1 MIHRIGRKKYQIY
14 GFDLESH
21 NDSESIAKNETSMWL
36 GCLIDENSKIDD
48 EDSYLYSINDFITKI
63 EQLTAPKKRKNTES
77 IKCKNLCIYIY
88 NLSFEWSFILPA
100 LLERGFK
107 AVAKIGKDD
116 EYVFSSVTT
125 KSVSSVWDVR
135 IQFSKKHGSII
146 IKDLAKIYGGG
157 LRKVA
162 ESFKLETQ
170 KGEMDYTLNRLH
182 GHIVTKE
189 EKEYCFKD
197 TRILIEILLK
207 LIDDKEFWN
216 VSSIASYSMKHLLQ
230 AGFKNSHKP
239 YRKFR
244 EMYPELDE
252 EETKFLRAGVEGGI
266 TYATPR
272 FQFIPINQRIYHI
285 DIHQAHPFSAW
296 KHLYPY
302 GKGEYFTG
310 EPRKG
315 KINCCRVKIG
325 YDGVYLHSVIKLI
338 GIDYIEDYEITLWDF
353 EIALMRRCYKNF
365 RVQYID
371 GYAYKMRFLPWRDY
385 YAENYK
391 ARLIAKKSGDAFNTM
406 RYKLLN
412 NSSYGKLLEKP
423 HNQILL
429 NTINGL
435 GIIDSIVENKP
446 ENEVKVNAKYTYL
459 PVGSAIPAWT
469 RVYLVSTALRFSPDG
484 SKICYFD
491 TDSIF
496 ILWDEEVE
504 KIWQSTDINKE
515 DWLGGWDLE
524 ETLSNAMFTAPKR
537 YKTLKEGKTGAN
549 IKAGGINF
557 DNYIEVFHQ
566 KEVDNLLKQGYSK
579 SEAIKQVEI
588 PFDEINITDSSW
600 QVQRA
605 MRCKGGTLIV
615 FQEKKMSVQKKY
627 KDIYERNT
635 KADNI

>member
-48 EDSYLYSINDFITKI
+48 EESYLYSINDFITKI

-107 AVAKIGKDD
+107 AVAKVDKND

-146 IKDLAKIYGGG
+146 LKDLAKIYGGG

-170 KGEMDYTLNRLH
+170 KGDMDYTLNRLH

-207 LIDDKEFWN
+207 LVDDKEFWN

-230 AGFKNSHKP
+230 AGFKGSHKP

-266 TYATPR
+266 TYATPK

-302 GKGEYFTG
+302 GYGEYFTG
-310 EPRKG
+310 EPKRG

-365 RVQYID
+365 RIQYID

-385 YAENYK
+385 YAQNYK
-391 ARLIAKKSGDAFNTM
+391 ARLEAKKAGDAFNTM

-435 GIIDSIVENKP
+435 GIIDSIVEDKP
-446 ENEVKVNAKYTYL
+446 QEEVKVNAKYTYL

-557 DNYIEVFHQ
+557 DNYIETFHA
-566 KEVDNLLKQGYSK
+566 KELENLLRQGYSK
-579 SEAIKQVEI
+579 SEAIKKVDI

-605 MRCKGGTLIV
+605 MRCKGGTIIV

-627 KDIYERNT
+627 KSIYEKNV
-635 KADNI
+635 KDDNI